1 VQVGVALEHVAVFGR
16 DLIGFEIG
24 QAGHLVVVPVVFVMS

>member
-1 VQVGVALEHVAVFGR
+1 VQVRVALEHVAIFGC

-24 QAGHLVVVPVVFVMS
+24 QAGHLVRSPSVIL